1 MPTFKPGA
9 LTEIG
14 CEIFEAAGCTPEHTR
29 ELVEHLVESSLFGHD
44 SHGVLRFY
52 EYIQC
57 FEKGTWNPRG
67 TPRIVQ
73 ERPCTAVV
81 DGGGAMGQVG
91 GAFATRLAMR
101 KAREQGMA
109 TVTLR
114 NSCHLGRCGAYPLM
128 AAREGMIGLAF
139 VNAGRL
145 GRQVAPYGG
154 IDGKLSTNP
163 IAFAAPRRNSDP
175 IMVDMATSATAE
187 GKIRITSNRS
197 LPLKEG
203 WVIDSNGSPTTD
215 PRKFTG
221 DPAGAI
227 LPLGGVAG
235 HKGYCL
241 SFVVELLG
249 GGLSGQG
256 CASGEHVMK
265 SNGVLLTVYEIAH
278 FTHLESYYEDVE
290 TLVRHIRTSRIDPD
304 IGEILL
310 PGEFEFRNARKRRA
324 DGIEIDDTTWS
335 NICGTAETNLGL
347 ETGRWNEMAIS
358 I

>member
-1 MPTFKPGA
+1 MPTFKPEA
-9 LTEIG
+9 LTQIG

-29 ELVEHLVESSLFGHD
+29 ELVDHLVESSLFGHD

-52 EYIQC
+52 EYINC
-57 FEKGTWNPRG
+57 FKDGTWNPRG
-67 TPRIVQ
+67 TPWIVQ

-91 GAFATRLAMR
+91 GSFATRLAIC
-101 KAREQGMA
+101 KAREQGMS

-114 NSCHLGRCGAYPLM
+114 NTCHLGRCGAYPLM
-128 AAREGMIGLAF
+128 AAREGLIGLVF

-163 IAFAAPRRNSDP
+163 IAFAAPRRNADP
-175 IMVDMATSATAE
+175 IMVDMATSTTAE
-187 GKIRITSNRS
+187 GKIRITRNRGK
-197 LPLKEG
+197 PLKEG
-203 WVIDSNGSPTTD
+203 WAIDSDGHPTTD
-215 PRKFTG
+215 PQKFMG
-221 DPAGAI
+221 HPAGAI

-235 HKGYCL
+235 YKGYCL

-265 SNGVLLTVYEIAH
+265 SNGVLLTVYDIEH
-278 FTHLESYYEDVE
+278 FTNLESYFNDVD
-290 TLVRHIRTSRIDPD
+290 TLVHHILTSRLDPD

-310 PGEFEFRNARKRRA
+310 PGEFEFRNARKRYA
-324 DGIEIDDTTWS
+324 TGIEIDDTTWT
-335 NICGTAETNLGL
+335 NICETAEKNLRL
-347 ETGRWNEMAIS
+347 DPERWREMAIS
-358 I
+358 T